1 MENIK
6 AIAFD
11 LDGTLLKSNGKID
24 DETKI
29 YIQKLM
35 DLGLKI
41 IIATGRCLY
50 DALPVKKE
58 LSLETPLVTNNGS
71 RVYYKDKLIKEYE
84 INKNIVNQI
93 LDLKIDNDI
102 ISNLYYNEDWFVE
115 KEIFVKEIV
124 EYQEKT
130 GYKYKISNFNNFR
143 DKNITK
149 MVYIGDHDKLLELEK
164 NIQNISNEIKTMF
177 STEYSLEVI
186 NANTS
191 KAHAVFSILKDFNI
205 DKKETIAFGDGFNDY
220 ELLNEAGMGFI
231 MGNAHYKLKN
241 SLPHLEI
248 IDYNDNN
255 GVLKKLKNI
264 FNI

>member
-1 MENIK
+1 MKHIK

-24 DETKI
+24 KETNL
-29 YIQKLM
+29 YIQKLINS
-35 DLGLKI
+35 GLKV

-58 LSLETPLVTNNGS
+58 LSLDTPLVTNNGS
-71 RVYYKDKLIKEYE
+71 RIYYQDKLIKEYE
-84 INKNIVNQI
+84 IDKNIVNEI

-102 ISNLYYNEDWFVE
+102 IPNLYYNEDWFVE
-115 KEIFVKEIV
+115 KDIFIKEIV

-149 MVYIGDHDKLLELEK
+149 LVYIGDHEKLLKLEK
-164 NIQNISNEIKTMF
+164 DIQSISNKIKTMF
-177 STEYSLEVI
+177 STEYSLEII

-191 KAHAVFSILKDFNI
+191 KAHAVFSILKNFNI
-205 DKKETIAFGDGFNDY
+205 DKHETIAFGDGFNDY
-220 ELLNEAGMGFI
+220 ELLNESGLGFI
-231 MGNAHYKLKN
+231 MGNAHYKLKE
-241 SLPHLEI
+241 SLPHLEV
-248 IDYNDNN
+248 IDKNDNN
-255 GVLKKLKNI
+255 GVLKKLINI

>member
-1 MENIK
+1 
-6 AIAFD
+6 
-11 LDGTLLKSNGKID
+11 
-24 DETKI
+24 
-29 YIQKLM
+29 
-35 DLGLKI
+35 
-41 IIATGRCLY
+41 
-50 DALPVKKE
+50 
-58 LSLETPLVTNNGS
+58 
-71 RVYYKDKLIKEYE
+71 
-84 INKNIVNQI
+84 
-93 LDLKIDNDI
+93 
-102 ISNLYYNEDWFVE
+102 
-115 KEIFVKEIV
+115 
-124 EYQEKT
+124 
-130 GYKYKISNFNNFR
+130 
-143 DKNITK
+143 
-149 MVYIGDHDKLLELEK
+149 
-164 NIQNISNEIKTMF
+164 MF